1 MSSVPLFDWL
11 DQVFARGGADSAR
24 FHKHSRQAQLWGKRG
39 ESALS
44 LAHTNLCIHVEMLV
58 SSCMIVRFGHLAMHA
73 DGMSQAQRA
82 FACS

>member
-44 LAHTNLCIHVEMLV
+44 LAHTNPLH
-58 SSCMIVRFGHLAMHA
+58 SCGDARLFLHDCEVW
-73 DGMSQAQRA
+73 SPCN
-82 FACS
+82 AC